1 VPRKRSFAFGALISL
16 VVAVWLALPG
26 AAGLPQTA
34 SLVTFGLFTDLHA
47 HDRDSPLDGKW
58 MTHTEERLTAFT
70 ETMNARAVDFVVQL
84 GDFVNG
90 WLVLGADPGDP
101 ERIPSILAWADALY
115 SAFGGPRYHVLG
127 NHDLFNLDKAEIR
140 SILGLDSTYYSF
152 DAGSFHFV
160 TLDVQYAEDGA
171 DLANTFSG
179 VAGFVPD
186 AELAWLRQDLAANHD
201 RPTIVFVHQMLDTLI
216 EEWGRPLVANQPDV
230 QHVLETVGNVIAVL
244 QGHDHAHRHEV
255 VGGIHYVTFEAL
267 VDQGSPPSWAVI
279 TLDPLARTITVDG
292 TGDQPSETLHY
303 GPGGDG

>member
-1 VPRKRSFAFGALISL
+1 VPWKRSFALAALFSL
-16 VVAVWLALPG
+16 CLVVWLALPG
-26 AAGLPQTA
+26 AASLPQTA
-34 SLVTFGLFTDLHA
+34 SLVSFGLFTDLHA

-90 WLVLGADPGDP
+90 WLVLGADLGDP

-115 SAFGGPRYHVLG
+115 SAFAGPRYHVLG

-152 DAGSFHFV
+152 DAGPFHFV
-160 TLDVQYAEDGA
+160 TLDVQYAQDGA

-186 AELAWLRQDLAANHD
+186 AELTWLRQDLAANRG
-201 RPTIVFVHQMLDTLI
+201 RPTIVFVHQMLDAFI
-216 EEWGRPLVANQPDV
+216 EEWGRPLVANQPNV
-230 QHVLETVGNVIAVL
+230 QRVLQEAGNVIAVF
-244 QGHDHAHRHEV
+244 QGHDHAYRHEV

-267 VDQGSPPSWAVI
+267 VDQDSPPSWAVI
-279 TLDPLARTITVDG
+279 TLDPLARTITIDG

-303 GPGGDG
+303 GPSEDG

>member
-1 VPRKRSFAFGALISL
+1 MPWKRSFALAALFSL
-16 VVAVWLALPG
+16 CLVVWLALPG

-58 MTHTEERLTAFT
+58 MTRTEERLTAFT
-70 ETMNARAVDFVVQL
+70 ETMNARAVDFIVQL

-115 SAFGGPRYHVLG
+115 SAFDGPRYHVLG

-140 SILGLDSTYYSF
+140 RVLGLDSTYYSF

-186 AELAWLRQDLAANHD
+186 AELAWLRQDLAANRD
-201 RPTIVFVHQMLDTLI
+201 RPTVVFVHQMLDTLV

-230 QHVLETVGNVIAVL
+230 QRALEEAGNVIAVF
-244 QGHDHAHRHEV
+244 QGHDHAYRHEV

-267 VDQGSPPSWAVI
+267 VDQDSPPSWAVI
-279 TLDPLARTITVDG
+279 TLDPLARTLSIEGVG
-292 TGDQPSETLHY
+292 EEPSETLRY

>member
-1 VPRKRSFAFGALISL
+1 MPRKRSFALAALLSLCL
-16 VVAVWLALPG
+16 VVRLALPG

-47 HDRDSPLDGKW
+47 HDRDSPLEGKW

-70 ETMNARAVDFVVQL
+70 ESMNARAVDFVVQL

-90 WLVLGADPGDP
+90 WVILGADPGDP
-101 ERIPSILAWADALY
+101 GRIPSILAWADALY
-115 SAFGGPRYHVLG
+115 SAFDGPRYHVLG
-127 NHDLFNLDKAEIR
+127 NHDVFNLDKAEIR
-140 SILGLDSTYYSF
+140 STLGLDSTYYSF
-152 DAGSFHFV
+152 DAGPFHFV
-160 TLDVQYAEDGA
+160 TLDVQFAEDGA

-186 AELAWLRQDLAANHD
+186 TELAWLRQDLAANRD

-230 QHVLETVGNVIAVL
+230 QRVLEEAGSVIAVL
-244 QGHDHAHRHEV
+244 QGHDHADRHEV

-267 VDQGSPPSWAVI
+267 VDQDSPPSWAVI
-279 TLDPLARTITVDG
+279 TLDPVARTITIDG
-292 TGDQPSETLHY
+292 TGDQPSETLRY
-303 GPGGDG
+303 GAG

>member
-1 VPRKRSFAFGALISL
+1 MPWKRSFALAALFSL
-16 VVAVWLALPG
+16 CLVVWLALPG

-58 MTHTEERLTAFT
+58 MTRTEERLTAFT
-70 ETMNARAVDFVVQL
+70 ETMNARAVDFIVQL

-115 SAFGGPRYHVLG
+115 SAFDGPRYHVLG

-140 SILGLDSTYYSF
+140 RVLGLDSTYYSF

-186 AELAWLRQDLAANHD
+186 AELAWLRQDLAANRD
-201 RPTIVFVHQMLDTLI
+201 RPTVVFVHQMLDTFV

-230 QHVLETVGNVIAVL
+230 QRALEEAGNVIAVF
-244 QGHDHAHRHEV
+244 QGHDHAYRHEV

-267 VDQGSPPSWAVI
+267 VDQDSPPSWAVI
-279 TLDPLARTITVDG
+279 TLDPLARTLSIEGVG
-292 TGDQPSETLHY
+292 EEPSETLRY

>member
-1 VPRKRSFAFGALISL
+1 MPRKRSFALAALFSFCL
-16 VVAVWLALPG
+16 VVWLALPG

-47 HDRDSPLDGKW
+47 HDRDSPLEGKW

-70 ETMNARAVDFVVQL
+70 ESMNSRAVDFVVQL

-90 WLVLGADPGDP
+90 WVILGADPGDP
-101 ERIPSILAWADALY
+101 GRIPSILARADALY
-115 SAFGGPRYHVLG
+115 SAFAGPRYHVLG

-140 SILGLDSTYYSF
+140 SVLGLDSTYYSF
-152 DAGSFHFV
+152 DAGPFHFV
-160 TLDVQYAEDGA
+160 TLDVQFAEDGA

-186 AELAWLRQDLAANHD
+186 TELAWLHQDLAANRD
-201 RPTIVFVHQMLDTLI
+201 RPTIVFVHQMLDAFI
-216 EEWGRPLVANQPDV
+216 EEWGRPLVANQPNV
-230 QHVLETVGNVIAVL
+230 QRVLEEAGNVIAVL
-244 QGHDHAHRHEV
+244 QGHDHAYRHEV
-255 VGGIHYVTFEAL
+255 VGSIHYVTFEAL
-267 VDQGSPPSWAVI
+267 VDRDSPPSWAVI
-279 TLDPLARTITVDG
+279 TLDPVARTITIDG

>member
-1 VPRKRSFAFGALISL
+1 MPWKRSPALAALFSL
-16 VVAVWLALPG
+16 FLAVWLALPG
-26 AAGLPQTA
+26 AASLPQTA
-34 SLVTFGLFTDLHA
+34 SLVSFGLFTDLHA

-58 MTHTEERLTAFT
+58 MTRTEERLTAFT
-70 ETMNARAVDFVVQL
+70 QTMNARAVDFVVQL

-115 SAFGGPRYHVLG
+115 SAFAGPRYHVLG

-152 DAGSFHFV
+152 DAGPFHFV
-160 TLDVQYAEDGA
+160 ALDVQYAQDGA

-186 AELAWLRQDLAANHD
+186 AELAWLRQDLAANRD
-201 RPTIVFVHQMLDTLI
+201 RPTVVFVHQMLDAFL

-230 QHVLETVGNVIAVL
+230 QRVLEAAGNVIAVF
-244 QGHDHAHRHEV
+244 QGHDHAYHHE
-255 VGGIHYVTFEAL
+255 
-267 VDQGSPPSWAVI
+267 
-279 TLDPLARTITVDG
+279 
-292 TGDQPSETLHY
+292 
-303 GPGGDG
+303 